1 MSKLL
6 ISIGISEY
14 ENKIFSTLPGAK
26 NDALRVASFFNLWGI
41 DKKNIVLLTDKS
53 ATKDTILKTIRV
65 ETLRQ
70 EETVDTI
77 YIYYAGHGEINKE
90 NPRQP
95 ENILYCYDTKLYD
108 KVGTGITISELI
120 DGIERCKPKR
130 IFLFLD
136 ACYVQITEFPP
147 FYLDAEKIGSE
158 KRCFFA
164 LISTWGKETRE
175 KIDGGEFTTL
185 LLKGFAYL
193 RNSDPICT
201 DLAAY
206 VEEKAI
212 EAALPEPKGYW
223 IGSSNT
229 WFFDSLIKN
238 YSCILDGKRYV
249 NRYDSL
255 ISITDTILLNGS
267 GKLFCFY
274 GGAKSGKTI
283 LALELTNYFP
293 FCFYYS
299 VDSYSSME
307 QIKDGLAQCILNGI
321 NNRISYLNVGCNDLT
336 AAIALI
342 VHLKLSITIIID
354 HAERLEKT
362 LLDDILKLVDCD
374 NITVAAFS
382 RTPLISAKYVFF
394 NTRFPNFS
402 MCEFNEFIVQ
412 QEPKLNL
419 PERTKR
425 AYYNTY
431 KNRPQE
437 FLQRLLNFTEDDVF
451 SKCKNEIF
459 YLCQC
464 DGFVDI
470 DCFISAFKLNKEHIF
485 HLINCGLIRKEKDYY
500 LPHES
505 LFEYYDYNKNAVLK
519 STNAET
525 YWINQILS
533 SPYNNRACTLML
545 KLVEQKGI
553 DWLESNKSNVTKILM
568 TYCIDHHDWKSLE
581 LVLHYLIKIKDI
593 HSILKAGTE
602 LAHVAK
608 GIILEIDSEVSVLF
622 PQDMRFQW
630 NIIKSEVLFWKGEF
644 NASIALSQ
652 KLISKSIN
660 TLSKQNV
667 FLNLGIAHFFL
678 GNWKDSEDALD
689 RIVTKDKRIDGWKK
703 LIIGT
708 IYAIRGVNFNNGVS
722 LLNSCIENLKAI
734 NDVVGLGIAYVNLG
748 ECYYKKGMYSSAY
761 YYLELG
767 ESYTIL
773 SHDDATEL
781 EMLRNK
787 LMVYL
792 ADNHVF
798 DADANTIEQSI
809 LDKVAEVNDKTELM
823 QVYNSLATAAAY
835 KYDIT
840 GLRNYIKKA
849 KTLTEGNLE
858 YGLYTIL
865 NELLLAYIE
874 SNQTVVNELLSTF
887 YSAAIL
893 GENYFAIRQ
902 CINIIEDISVL
913 FSIDS
918 LSNQSWLKMKGAV
931 MNNSIIFKANTP
943 QEVIIVDEFI
953 NQMAIQD
960 GFEFHAPLTD
970 TRGIEEIILTIIGSS
985 ALVVLANAVR
995 DLVQKKKIHI
1005 SMRLNDGTTLDITE
1019 EGKEISSD
1027 EIVGYLSNSIHKD
1040 VTEEVNKEIKQRSFD
1055 VSLKIDKE

>member
-26 NDALRVASFFNLWGI
+26 NDALRVAAFFNLWGI

-70 EETVDTI
+70 KESVETI
-77 YIYYAGHGEINKE
+77 YIYYAGHGEINRE
-90 NPRQP
+90 NPQQP

-108 KVGTGITISELI
+108 KVGTGLKISEII

-147 FYLDAEKIGSE
+147 FYLEAEKIDFE

-175 KIDGGEFTTL
+175 KIYGGDFTTL

-193 RNSDPICT
+193 RNREPICT

-229 WFFDSLIKN
+229 WFFDTSIKN

-249 NRYDSL
+249 NRHDSL
-255 ISITDTILLNGS
+255 ISITDTILLNGDK
-267 GKLFCFY
+267 KLFCFY

-299 VDSYSSME
+299 VDTYSSMQ

-321 NNRISYLNVGCNDLT
+321 NNRAAHLNTGCIDLI
-336 AAIALI
+336 AAVALV

-362 LLDDILKLVDCD
+362 FWDDILKYVDCD
-374 NITVAAFS
+374 NITVIAFS
-382 RTPLISAKYVFF
+382 RTPLISTKYVFC
-394 NTRFPNFS
+394 NTCFPYFS
-402 MCEFNEFIVQ
+402 TCEFNEFITQ

-431 KNRPQE
+431 KNKPQE
-437 FLQRLLNFTEDDVF
+437 FLQKLLNFTEDDVF
-451 SKCKNEIF
+451 LRCKNEIF

-464 DGFVDI
+464 NGFVDI
-470 DCFISAFKLNKEHIF
+470 DCFILVFKLNKEHIF
-485 HLINCGLIRKEKDYY
+485 QLINCGLIRKEKDYY

-505 LFEYYDYNKNAVLK
+505 LFEYYNYNKDSVLK
-519 STNAET
+519 STNAEI

-533 SPYNNRACTLML
+533 SPYNDHACSLML

-553 DWLESNKSNVTKILM
+553 DWLESNKTNVIKSLM
-568 TYCIDHHDWKSLE
+568 TYCINHYDWKSLE
-581 LVLHYLIKIKDI
+581 LVLQYLIKIKDI

-608 GIILEIDSEVSVLF
+608 GIILEIDSEVNVLL

-644 NASIALSQ
+644 NESIALSQ
-652 KLISKSIN
+652 EMISKSIN
-660 TLSKQNV
+660 ELLKQNV

-689 RIVTKDKRIDGWKK
+689 CITTEDKRIDGWKK

-708 IYAIRGVNFNNGVS
+708 IYAIRGVNFSNGVF

-734 NDVVGLGIAYVNLG
+734 NDIVGLGIAYANLG
-748 ECYYKKGMYSSAY
+748 ECYYKKGMYSYAY
-761 YYLELG
+761 HYLELG

-773 SHDDATEL
+773 SHDAATEL
-781 EMLRNK
+781 EILRIK
-787 LMVYL
+787 LMVYI

-835 KYDIT
+835 KYDII
-840 GLRNYIKKA
+840 GLQNYIRKA
-849 KTLTEGNLE
+849 QSLTEGNLE
-858 YGLYTIL
+858 YGLYTRL
-865 NELLLAYIE
+865 NELLSAYIE
-874 SNQTVVNELLSTF
+874 NNQTVVNELLSMF
-887 YSAAIL
+887 YSAAVL

-902 CINIIEDISVL
+902 CVNTIEDISVL
-913 FSIDS
+913 FGIDS
-918 LSNQSWLKMKGAV
+918 LSSPSWLKMKGAV

-943 QEVIIVDEFI
+943 REVVIVDEFI

-960 GFEFHAPLTD
+960 GFEIHTSLID
-970 TRGIEEIILTIIGSS
+970 TRGIEEVILTIIGSS
-985 ALVVLANAVR
+985 ALAVLANAVR
-995 DLVQKKKIHI
+995 DLAQKKKIHI
-1005 SMRLNDGTTLDITE
+1005 SMRLKDGTTLDITE

-1027 EIVGYLSNSIHKD
+1027 EIVGYLSNSIYKE
-1040 VTEEVNKEIKQRSFD
+1040 VKEEVNNEVKQRSFD
-1055 VSLKIDKE
+1055 VSLKVDKE

>member
-1 MSKLL
+1 MCKLL

-14 ENKIFSTLPGAK
+14 ENKMFSTLPGAK
-26 NDALRVASFFNLWGI
+26 NDAFRIVSFFNLWGI

-53 ATKDTILKTIRV
+53 ATKGTILKTIRV

-70 EETVDTI
+70 EEAVDTI
-77 YIYYAGHGEINKE
+77 YIYYAGHGEINRE

-108 KVGTGITISELI
+108 KVGTGLTIGELI

-147 FYLDAEKIGSE
+147 FYLDAEKIDSE

-164 LISTWGKETRE
+164 LISTWGKEARE
-175 KIDGGEFTTL
+175 QIYGGEFTTL
-185 LLKGFAYL
+185 LLNGFAYL

-229 WFFDSLIKN
+229 WFFDTSIKN
-238 YSCILDGKRYV
+238 HSCILDGKRYV

-255 ISITDTILLNGS
+255 ISITDIILLNGS

-307 QIKDGLAQCILNGI
+307 QIKNGLAQCILNGI
-321 NNRISYLNVGCNDLT
+321 NNKVSYLGAGYTDLINT
-336 AAIALI
+336 IALV

-362 LLDDILKLVDCD
+362 FWDDILKYVDYD
-374 NITVAAFS
+374 NITVVAFS
-382 RTPLISAKYVFF
+382 RTPLISEKYVFC
-394 NTRFPNFS
+394 NNLFPNFS
-402 MCEFNEFIVQ
+402 MCEFNEFITQ

-431 KNRPQE
+431 KNKPQE
-437 FLQRLLNFTEDDVF
+437 FLQKLLNFTEDDVF
-451 SKCKNEIF
+451 SRCKNEIF

-470 DCFISAFKLNKEHIF
+470 DYFTLVFKLNKEHIF
-485 HLINCGLIRKEKDYY
+485 QLINCGLIRKEKNYY

-505 LFEYYDYNKNAVLK
+505 LFEYYNYNKNAVLK
-519 STNAET
+519 NTNAEI
-525 YWINQILS
+525 YWMNQLLS
-533 SPYNNRACTLML
+533 YPYNDRACTLML

-553 DWLESNKSNVTKILM
+553 DWLENNKTNVIRNLM
-568 TYCIDHHDWKSLE
+568 IYCIDHHDWKSLE

-608 GIILEIDSEVSVLF
+608 GIILKIDSEVNVLL

-644 NASIALSQ
+644 KESIALS
-652 KLISKSIN
+652 KELISKQIN
-660 TLSKQNV
+660 ALSKQNV

-689 RIVTKDKRIDGWKK
+689 CITTKDKRIDGWKK
-703 LIIGT
+703 LISGT
-708 IYAIRGVNFNNGVS
+708 IYAIRGVNFSNGIS
-722 LLNSCIENLKAI
+722 LLNSSIENLKAI
-734 NDVVGLGIAYVNLG
+734 NDIVGLGIAYVNLG
-748 ECYYKKGMYSSAY
+748 ECYYKNGMYSSAY

-781 EMLRNK
+781 EILRNK

-798 DADANTIEQSI
+798 DADASTIEQSI

-840 GLRNYIKKA
+840 GLRNYIEKA
-849 KTLTEGNLE
+849 KALTEGNLE
-858 YGLYTIL
+858 YGLYTSI
-865 NELLLAYIE
+865 NEILLAYVE
-874 SNQTVVNELLSTF
+874 NNQTDVNELLSTF
-887 YSAAIL
+887 YSTAIL

-902 CINIIEDISVL
+902 CVNTIEDISVL
-913 FSIDS
+913 FGIDS
-918 LSNQSWLKMKGAV
+918 LSNQSWLKMKGV
-931 MNNSIIFKANTP
+931 IMNNSIIFKANTP

-953 NQMAIQD
+953 NQIAMQD
-960 GFEFHAPLTD
+960 GFEFHTPLTNA
-970 TRGIEEIILTIIGSS
+970 RGIEEIILTIVGSS

-1005 SMRLNDGTTLDITE
+1005 SIRLKDGTTLDITE
-1019 EGKEISSD
+1019 DGKEISSE

-1040 VTEEVNKEIKQRSFD
+1040 ITEEVNKEVKQRTFD
-1055 VSLKIDKE
+1055 VNLKVDKE

>member
-1 MSKLL
+1 M
-6 ISIGISEY
+6 ISVGISEY
-14 ENKIFSTLPGAK
+14 ENKMISTLPGAK

-53 ATKDTILKTIRV
+53 ATKDTILNTIRV
-65 ETLRQ
+65 ETFQQ

-77 YIYYAGHGEINKE
+77 YIYYAGHGEINRE

-108 KVGTGITISELI
+108 TVGTGLTISELI
-120 DGIERCKPKR
+120 DGIERCKPER
-130 IFLFLD
+130 TFLFLD

-147 FYLDAEKIGSE
+147 FYLDAEKIDSE

-175 KIDGGEFTTL
+175 KIYGGEFTTL
-185 LLKGFAYL
+185 LLNGFAFL
-193 RNSDPICT
+193 RNRNPICT

-206 VEEKAI
+206 VEEKAK
-212 EAALPEPKGYW
+212 EAGLPEPKGYW
-223 IGSSNT
+223 IGSSNM
-229 WFFDSLIKN
+229 WFFDTSIRN
-238 YSCILDGKRYV
+238 YSCILDEKRYV

-255 ISITDTILLNGS
+255 ISITDTILLNDR

-299 VDSYSSME
+299 VDIYSSME

-321 NNRISYLNVGCNDLT
+321 NNRVSDLNTGYTDL
-336 AAIALI
+336 IATVDLV
-342 VHLKLSITIIID
+342 VHLKLSITVILD

-362 LLDDILKLVDCD
+362 FWDDILKYVDRD
-374 NITVAAFS
+374 NITIVAFS
-382 RTPLISAKYVFF
+382 RTPLISEKYVFC
-394 NTRFPNFS
+394 NTRFPDFS
-402 MCEFNEFIVQ
+402 MCEFNEFITQ

-425 AYYNTY
+425 GYYNTY
-431 KNRPQE
+431 KNKPQE
-437 FLQRLLNFTEDDVF
+437 FLQKLLNFTEDDVF
-451 SKCKNEIF
+451 SRCKNEIF

-470 DCFISAFKLNKEHIF
+470 DCFILVFKLNKEYIF
-485 HLINCGLIRKEKDYY
+485 QLINCGLIRKEKDYY

-505 LFEYYDYNKNAVLK
+505 LFEHYHYNKNAILK
-519 STNAET
+519 STNAEI

-533 SPYNNRACTLML
+533 SPDNDRACTLML

-553 DWLESNKSNVTKILM
+553 DWLKSNKANVTKILM
-568 TYCIDHHDWKSLE
+568 SYCIDHYDWKSLE

-608 GIILEIDSEVSVLF
+608 GIILEIDSEVNVLL

-644 NASIALSQ
+644 NESIALSQ
-652 KLISKSIN
+652 ELISKSIN
-660 TLSKQNV
+660 ALSKQNV

-678 GNWKDSEDALD
+678 GNWKDSEDALN
-689 RIVTKDKRIDGWKK
+689 RITTKDTRIDGWKK
-703 LIIGT
+703 LISGT
-708 IYAIRGVNFNNGVS
+708 IYAIRGVNFSNGVS
-722 LLNSCIENLKAI
+722 LLNSSIKNLKAI
-734 NDVVGLGIAYVNLG
+734 NDIVGLGIAYVNLG
-748 ECYYKKGMYSSAY
+748 ECYYKKGMYNSAY
-761 YYLELG
+761 NYLESG

-781 EMLRNK
+781 EILRNK

-792 ADNHVF
+792 AGKHVF

-840 GLRNYIKKA
+840 GLRNYIEKA
-849 KTLTEGNLE
+849 KALTEGNLE
-858 YGLYTIL
+858 YGLYTSL

-874 SNQTVVNELLSTF
+874 NNQTDVSELLSTF
-887 YSAAIL
+887 YSTAIL

-902 CINIIEDISVL
+902 CVNTVEDIRVL
-913 FSIDS
+913 FGLDP

-953 NQMAIQD
+953 NQMAMQD
-960 GFEFHAPLTD
+960 GFEFHTPLTD
-970 TRGIEEIILTIIGSS
+970 ARGIEEIILTIIGSS

-995 DLVQKKKIHI
+995 DLVQKRKIHI
-1005 SMRLNDGTTLDITE
+1005 SVQLKDGTTFDITE
-1019 EGKEISSD
+1019 EGKEISSE
-1027 EIVGYLSNSIHKD
+1027 EIVGYLSNSIHKNI
-1040 VTEEVNKEIKQRSFD
+1040 TEEVNKEVKQRSFD
-1055 VSLKIDKE
+1055 VSLKIDKG

>member
-14 ENKIFSTLPGAK
+14 KNKMFSTLPGAK

-77 YIYYAGHGEINKE
+77 YIYYAGHGEINRE

-95 ENILYCYDTKLYD
+95 KNILYCYDTELYD
-108 KVGTGITISELI
+108 KVGTGLTIRELI

-147 FYLDAEKIGSE
+147 FYLDAEKIDSE

-175 KIDGGEFTTL
+175 NICGGEFTTL
-185 LLKGFAYL
+185 LLNGFAYL
-193 RNSDPICT
+193 RNRDPICS
-201 DLAAY
+201 DLSAY

-212 EAALPEPKGYW
+212 EAALPEPKGYC

-229 WFFDSLIKN
+229 WFFDASIKN
-238 YSCILDGKRYV
+238 YSCILDGKHYV
-249 NRYDSL
+249 NRCDSL

-267 GKLFCFY
+267 EKLFCFY
-274 GGAKSGKTI
+274 GRAKSGKTI
-283 LALELTNYFP
+283 LALELTNFFP
-293 FCFYYS
+293 FYFYYS
-299 VDSYSSME
+299 VDNYSSME
-307 QIKDGLAQCILNGI
+307 QIKDDLAQCILNGI
-321 NNRISYLNVGCNDLT
+321 NNRVSYIKTGCTDLT
-336 AAIALI
+336 AAVALV
-342 VHLKLSITIIID
+342 VHLKLSITIIVD

-362 LLDDILKLVDCD
+362 FWDEILKYVDCD
-374 NITVAAFS
+374 NITVVAFS
-382 RTPLISAKYVFF
+382 RTPLISAKYVFC
-394 NTRFPNFS
+394 NTCFPNFS
-402 MCEFNEFIVQ
+402 MFEFNEFITQ
-412 QEPKLNL
+412 QEPKLDL
-419 PERTKR
+419 PEGTKR

-431 KNRPQE
+431 KNKPQE
-437 FLQRLLNFTEDDVF
+437 FLQKLLYYTEDDIF
-451 SKCKNEIF
+451 SMCKKEIF

-470 DCFISAFKLNKEHIF
+470 DCFIFVFKLNKEHIF
-485 HLINCGLIRKEKDYY
+485 QLINCGLIRKEKDYY

-505 LFEYYDYNKNAVLK
+505 LFEYYNFNKNAVLK
-519 STNAET
+519 STNAEI
-525 YWINQILS
+525 YWVNQILS
-533 SPYNNRACTLML
+533 SPYNDRACTLML
-545 KLVEQKGI
+545 RLVEQKGI
-553 DWLESNKSNVTKILM
+553 DWLESNKTNVTKKLM
-568 TYCIDHHDWKSLE
+568 TYCIDHYDWKSLE

-593 HSILKAGTE
+593 HSILKAGAE

-608 GIILEIDSEVSVLF
+608 SIILEVDSEVNVLL

-644 NASIALSQ
+644 NESIALSQ
-652 KLISKSIN
+652 ELVSKSIN
-660 TLSKQNV
+660 ALSKQNV

-689 RIVTKDKRIDGWKK
+689 RITTKDKRIDGWKN
-703 LIIGT
+703 LINGT
-708 IYAIRGVNFNNGVS
+708 IYAIRGVNFSNGVF
-722 LLNSCIENLKAI
+722 LLNSSIENLKAL
-734 NDVVGLGIAYVNLG
+734 NDIVGLGIAYVNLG
-748 ECYYKKGMYSSAY
+748 ECYYKRGMYDSAY

-781 EMLRNK
+781 EILRNK

-809 LDKVAEVNDKTELM
+809 LDKLAEVNDKTELM

-835 KYDIT
+835 KYDII
-840 GLRNYIKKA
+840 GLRNYIEKA
-849 KTLTEGNLE
+849 KALTEGNLE
-858 YGLYTIL
+858 YGLYTSL

-874 SNQTVVNELLSTF
+874 NNQTVVNELLSTF

-893 GENYFAIRQ
+893 GKNYFAIRQ
-902 CINIIEDISVL
+902 CVNTIEDISVL
-913 FSIDS
+913 FGIDS

-931 MNNSIIFKANTP
+931 MNNSIIFKARTP

-953 NQMAIQD
+953 NQMTMQD
-960 GFEFHAPLTD
+960 GVEFHTPLTD
-970 TRGIEEIILTIIGSS
+970 IRGIEEIILTIIGSS
-985 ALVVLANAVR
+985 ALFVLANAVR

-1005 SMRLNDGTTLDITE
+1005 YMQLKDGTTLDITE
-1019 EGKEISSD
+1019 EGKEISSE
-1027 EIVGYLSNSIHKD
+1027 EIVGYLSNSIHK
-1040 VTEEVNKEIKQRSFD
+1040 VITEEVNKDVKQHSLD